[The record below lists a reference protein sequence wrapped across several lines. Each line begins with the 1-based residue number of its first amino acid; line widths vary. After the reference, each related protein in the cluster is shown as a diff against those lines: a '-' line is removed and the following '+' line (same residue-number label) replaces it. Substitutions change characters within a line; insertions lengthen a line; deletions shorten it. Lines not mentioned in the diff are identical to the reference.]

1 MQFVAFTKMKR
12 GNFQVHRFEEAVTFK
27 LVDFSRE

>member
-12 GNFQVHRFEEAVTFK
+12 GNFQVHRFKEAVT